1 MYFIFNRLKLRLTAF
16 TALLTQHLSS
26 DCFWLFDFTLS
37 DWINKCIWLCLHL
50 SSVLLPSCA
59 HLYYLLMTLW
69 DFIHLIWLYLLNFT
83 LILTEYTSF
92 LTACNNLPWF
102 YPSSVRFYT
111 IWLNVLHLWLYLPY
125 LFTLILHPYVNLL
138 LFFMHLLCMYTIC
151 VWFTLLYVIV
161 NLIWLHLL
169 FLFTLILHLIWL
181 ILP

>member
-125 LFTLILHPYVNLL
+125 LLWFYTPMWIYSSSSCIYFAFTPYV
-138 LFFMHLLCMYTIC
+138 FD
-151 VWFTLLYVIV
+151 LLYYM
-161 NLIWLHLL
+161 WL
-169 FLFTLILHLIWL
+169 
-181 ILP
+181 